1 MKAIAYH
8 EYGPP
13 EVLRYTDVA
22 QPRIADHEV
31 LVRVRAVSIN
41 RGDQFAMHG
50 NPKIIRLAF
59 GLRRPKATILGRDV
73 AGVVAQVG
81 TKVTRFKVG
90 DEVFGEMSQRGFA
103 EYVAAPEKRLAAKPS
118 AVTFEQAAT
127 LPVAGMTAL
136 QAMRLGGVE
145 TGTKVVV
152 NGASGGV
159 GTFAVQLAK
168 TFGAEVTAVCSTRN
182 IDLARSIG
190 ADHVIDYTREDFTH
204 GPGRYDVIIDLAG
217 THTLTEFRR
226 ALKLRG
232 VYVSSSGAGGA
243 VLGPLPRLFAVLATS
258 PFVSQR
264 LRVLATKL
272 DLEDLATL
280 ADLVAAG
287 KISPVIERTYPL
299 SETADAIRFLE
310 AEHAR
315 GKVVLTVG

>member
-1 MKAIAYH
+1 MKAIVYH

-13 EVLRYTDVA
+13 DVLRYADVT
-22 QPRIADHEV
+22 QPTIADNEV
-31 LVRVRAVSIN
+31 LVRVRAASIN

-50 NPKIIRLAF
+50 TPKIMRLAF

-73 AGVVAQVG
+73 AGVVTDVG
-81 TKVTRFKVG
+81 AKVTRFKVG

-103 EYVAAPEKRLAAKPS
+103 EYVAAPEKHLAAKPA

-136 QAMRLGGVE
+136 QAMRLAGVE
-145 TGTKVVV
+145 TGTSVVV

-168 TFGAEVTAVCSTRN
+168 TFGAEVTAACSTRN
-182 IDLARSIG
+182 VDLARSIG
-190 ADHVIDYTREDFTH
+190 ADHVIDYTREDFTR
-204 GPGRYDVIIDLAG
+204 GAGKYDVIIDLAG
-217 THTLTEFRR
+217 NHTLTEFRM
-226 ALKLRG
+226 ALKRRG

-243 VLGPLPRLFAVLATS
+243 VLGPLPRLFAVLTTS

-264 LRVLATKL
+264 MRALAATLKVD
-272 DLEDLATL
+272 DLTTL
-280 ADLVAAG
+280 ADLVATG
-287 KISPVIERTYPL
+287 KITPVIERTYPL